1 MSNISICIQ
10 MTTGENGA
18 AALSMM
24 LSHFGRYVPMQE
36 LREVCVTS
44 RNGSS
49 PEQIRS
55 AAEHYGLEAKLVK
68 LDFSELK
75 GQKLPLLIQWKKRY
89 YAIIKRFAGSGL
101 AVIVDPAKGE
111 YKIPIEKL
119 KKNFTGTAILLSKG
133 PDFQPG
139 GTKESLF
146 TLLESRLKLLVKP
159 MILLGICSVIAIWL
173 DMTVSKGQKF
183 LMDNVV
189 SETSDKAEMSGFF
202 SIFAGETVS
211 RSQAAMIVLFVMY
224 ILITLDMIVSI
235 LKDETTTRASRRLL
249 ALTGSDLFKKLFSQ
263 PLRFFEQYSSSEI
276 MSRLSGNSRV
286 VNTLVNSLVPRIIN
300 AVMLVFYFFLLFSYN
315 RILALICV
323 GIEAVNCVIVVFL
336 NERNAIISRA
346 MATSA
351 NQLNASVLN
360 GINMIDTIKSTGSEK
375 SFYSMWYKSQQQVNE
390 SRVSGFRLSRLITL
404 VNNVHSYL
412 VSGIQLFLGAWFV
425 SRGQFTIGTMA
436 LFNSVLGNMRNAM
449 SSVLSSV
456 NTMQTMRTNI
466 ERVVDV
472 ERRPGR
478 EDIPLED
485 GVDYDKLKG
494 HIEVK
499 HVNYRYNK
507 GDDLA
512 ISDVSLEVKPG
523 QMVAIVGGTGCGKST
538 LLKVM
543 ADLYEAESGEVLYSG
558 KKRSEIPDVV
568 FHSSVMTVDQEC
580 VVFEDSVYSNIR
592 MWDDTIE
599 DYEIYLAARDAQ
611 IHKRILRDRDGYGT
625 IMQENGRNFSGGELQ
640 RMELARA
647 LAHEPTLLFLDEFTS
662 ALDALTESRV
672 IKSIRDKGTTCV
684 IVAHRLS
691 TIVDCDRIYV
701 MDKGKIVQE
710 GTHSEL
716 YAQEGLYRTLIGSQ

>member
-119 KKNFTGTAILLSKG
+119 KNNFTGTAILLSKG

-211 RSQAAMIVLFVMY
+211 RSQGAMIVLFVMY

-558 KKRSEIPDVV
+558 KKRCEIPDVV